1 MTTTDN
7 IYVNVFLTNLGK
19 YTEGYLI
26 GKWITLSTAINW
38 TEELE
43 SIGVKDGTDYE
54 EFFITDFESNASI
67 RINEY
72 TSIYELKEI
81 AEQIEELN
89 NTVDISIFGSVAK
102 F

>member
-54 EFFITDFESNASI
+54 EFLD
-67 RINEY
+67 R
-72 TSIYELKEI
+72 K
-81 AEQIEELN
+81 
-89 NTVDISIFGSVAK
+89 SVV
-102 F
+102 